1 MIFNVKK
8 FHTLILPEIWITVER
23 LVEEKVTRQ
32 KFFFAGIK
40 TYDPLS
46 GMGLLGNVINRVLG
60 SCLIQEY
67 FSVQQHRQF
76 FNLAHA
82 TTKVFWRR
90 VLPGSQVC
98 DRIFEN
104 HFSNSFLRL
113 SGKMVIIFSLIFNT
127 RLSFSQGKPRNAW
140 YHCFSAD
147 PKTT

>member
-1 MIFNVKK
+1 MIFDVKN
-8 FHTLILPEIWITVER
+8 FHTSILPEIWITVER

-76 FNLAHA
+76 FNLEHA
-82 TTKVFWRR
+82 TTKVF
-90 VLPGSQVC
+90 VEESLA
-98 DRIFEN
+98 RISGLWP
-104 HFSNSFLRL
+104 HFWKPYIFFKLFLE
-113 SGKMVIIFSLIFNT
+113 VE
-127 RLSFSQGKPRNAW
+127 W
-140 YHCFSAD
+140 
-147 PKTT
+147 